1 MKLELESTAVLAL
14 VNGAVVRQW
23 RGRTAKGV
31 EVIAYIA
38 AIQVPT
44 DGNLDELKAELEEI
58 SPPSGVCSMCG
69 CTDHRACKG
78 GCSWADPSHTLCT
91 RCV

>member
-1 MKLELESTAVLAL
+1 MKLEIESTAVLAEI
-14 VNGAVVRQW
+14 NGAPARLW

-31 EVIAYIA
+31 PVVVYIA
-38 AIQVPT
+38 AIQVDAGAST
-44 DGNLDELKAELEEI
+44 AELERELLEVE
-58 SPPSGVCSMCG
+58 PPSGVCGQCG
-69 CTDHRACKG
+69 CTDNAACEG